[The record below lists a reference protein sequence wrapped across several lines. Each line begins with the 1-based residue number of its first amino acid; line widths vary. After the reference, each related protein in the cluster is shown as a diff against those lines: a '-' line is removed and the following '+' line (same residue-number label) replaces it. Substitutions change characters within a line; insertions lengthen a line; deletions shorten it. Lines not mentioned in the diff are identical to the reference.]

1 MKKQV
6 SHYII
11 NEAYEDRHAGSFNTY
26 KAACRAIK
34 RYSEEDRE
42 RCQPAI
48 GKVYEDGE
56 TSYEL

>member
-1 MKKQV
+1 MKKQI

-11 NEAYEDRHAGSFNTY
+11 NEAYGDRHAGSFKTY
-26 KAACRAIK
+26 EMACRAVK

-48 GKVYEDGE
+48 GVVYEDGE
-56 TSYEL
+56 ISYEI